1 DRFATPPMHGTHVT
15 PLIGPEVALGMK
27 GGEVGDQQAGVA
39 ALAADDAGL
48 LLMVAQHEAGSGM
61 WHGWL
66 PQIEEEE
73 SRQHTPKRRP

>member
-1 DRFATPPMHGTHVT
+1 
-15 PLIGPEVALGMK
+15 MK

-39 ALAADDAGL
+39 ALAEEHAGL

-73 SRQHTPKRRP
+73 SRQHTPKRRPAH